1 MTNRI
6 HLTAA
11 ALALG
16 IVAVASAASAQPYGK
31 GGNYSMAPVQK
42 PPAVQAAP
50 ARDCDCPMMKGDQA
64 MREQCMT
71 KMPDHAPPAPKG
83 GSAG

>member
-1 MTNRI
+1 MTYRI
-6 HLTAA
+6 HLTVA

-16 IVAVASAASAQPYGK
+16 LVAAASAASAQPYGK
-31 GGNYSMAPVQK
+31 GGNYNMAPSAR
-42 PPAVQAAP
+42 PPAAQAAP
-50 ARDCDCPMMKGDQA
+50 MGDCACPMMKGDRA

-71 KMPDHAPPAPKG
+71 VMHDRGPPTPKS

>member
-1 MTNRI
+1 MTYRI

-16 IVAVASAASAQPYGK
+16 LAAVGNAASAQPYGK
-31 GGNYSMAPVQK
+31 GGNYSMAPAGR
-42 PPAVQAAP
+42 PPAAQAAP
-50 ARDCDCPMMKGDQA
+50 KREGGCPMMMGDQA

-71 KMPDHAPPAPKG
+71 MMRDHVPPTPLG

>member
-1 MTNRI
+1 MTYRI

-16 IVAVASAASAQPYGK
+16 LAAVASGASAQPYGK
-31 GGNYSMAPVQK
+31 GGNYSMAPAQR
-42 PPAVQAAP
+42 PPAEQSKSM
-50 ARDCDCPMMKGDQA
+50 RSCDCPMMKGDQA

-71 KMPDHAPPAPKG
+71 TMRDHAPPAPKS

>member
-1 MTNRI
+1 MTYRI

-16 IVAVASAASAQPYGK
+16 LVAAASAASAQPYGK
-31 GGNYSMAPVQK
+31 GGNYSMAQ
-42 PPAVQAAP
+42 PPAAQPRP

-71 KMPDHAPPAPKG
+71 MMRDHAPPAPKNG
-83 GSAG
+83 PAR

>member
-1 MTNRI
+1 MTYRI
-6 HLTAA
+6 HLAAA

-16 IVAVASAASAQPYGK
+16 LVAAASAASAQPYGK

-42 PPAVQAAP
+42 PPAAQAAP

-64 MREQCMT
+64 MREQCMSMT
-71 KMPDHAPPAPKG
+71 PDRAPAAPKSG
-83 GSAG
+83 PAR

>member
-1 MTNRI
+1 MTSRI
-6 HLTAA
+6 LLTAA

-16 IVAVASAASAQPYGK
+16 LVAAASAASAQPYGK
-31 GGNYSMAPVQK
+31 GGNYSTAPVQK
-42 PPAVQAAP
+42 PPAAQAGP

-71 KMPDHAPPAPKG
+71 MMPEHAPPAPKSG
-83 GSAG
+83 PGR

>member
-1 MTNRI
+1 MTYRI

-16 IVAVASAASAQPYGK
+16 LVAAASAASAQPYGK
-31 GGNYSMAPVQK
+31 GGNYSTAPVQK
-42 PPAVQAAP
+42 PPAAQARP

-71 KMPDHAPPAPKG
+71 MMPEHAPSAPKSG
-83 GSAG
+83 PAR